1 MNRDVVRSLFAVA
14 AGFAAT
20 NILSLLA
27 DNAFRA
33 WLPASFTAQGL
44 DLRGLVLTLV
54 GTAVSG
60 VAGGYIAARI
70 ATGRYLVH
78 TAALGVIVL
87 VFNIAASVFFWDRV
101 PVWFHLTNL
110 ALAVPMA
117 MLGGKL
123 RALA

>member
-1 MNRDVVRSLFAVA
+1 MFAVA

-20 NILSLLA
+20 NILSLLT

-33 WLPASFTAQGL
+33 LMPASFTAQGL
-44 DLRGLVLTLV
+44 DLRGLLLTLA

-60 VAGGYIAARI
+60 VAGGYITARI

-87 VFNIAASVFFWDRV
+87 IFSIAASVFFWDRA
-101 PVWFHLTNL
+101 PVWFHLATL
-110 ALAVPMA
+110 ALAVPIA
-117 MLGGKL
+117 MLGGKI
-123 RALA
+123 RTLA